1 MSKGSDRKFGQR
13 FSGCFPVRQVD
24 ADRPDGGVLEAE
36 GFEPRFR
43 FGDGVD
49 FGAELGEAEG
59 ELSADAGSGTSYLG
73 SNVIN
78 LIARDHFG
86 PFYLSE
92 LRSFA
97 AFNPSLPLKT
107 FAVKW
112 YM

>member
-97 AFNPSLPLKT
+97 AVNP
-107 FAVKW
+107 FENFCC
-112 YM
+112 